1 MTTPSVGEPPPFAY
15 SPIASDIPFNKDN
28 TIHGVFFISDSTA
41 NKTPYQYWLRDKSL
55 WDHVCRHFM
64 QSGYDTFSFCPYSS
78 KENFQKYYPNFP
90 IHKDDIKP
98 TVPQTP
104 PRPNIHQPPPA
115 FASPSQDANRME
127 EDADEISNLR
137 EQIRLHQEQQQ
148 AAQAPAASTA
158 DSATALALAQM
169 AEYIKQSQQLNQ
181 QIIAQL
187 ASKPT
192 DPVKEPPMPKWG
204 GNITTKDLYLEQM
217 EVYVSHKYF
226 SSVTDWSQSTP
237 ATADISTFLR
247 SELLKT
253 IPASRRPAYI
263 HQDKCKDGFAF
274 LKLWMSDISPSNVFH
289 KLQCILKFSTFTAG
303 TTPGQTLLS
312 EAQGLLSALNV
323 IPTESLMS
331 MRIIL
336 SFEEAGRYDGIV
348 TSFRRGEPT
357 VVGCTLD
364 HL

>member
-1 MTTPSVGEPPPFAY
+1 
-15 SPIASDIPFNKDN
+15 
-28 TIHGVFFISDSTA
+28 
-41 NKTPYQYWLRDKSL
+41 
-55 WDHVCRHFM
+55 
-64 QSGYDTFSFCPYSS
+64 
-78 KENFQKYYPNFP
+78 
-90 IHKDDIKP
+90 
-98 TVPQTP
+98 
-104 PRPNIHQPPPA
+104 
-115 FASPSQDANRME
+115 
-127 EDADEISNLR
+127 
-137 EQIRLHQEQQQ
+137 
-148 AAQAPAASTA
+148 
-158 DSATALALAQM
+158 
-169 AEYIKQSQQLNQ
+169 
-181 QIIAQL
+181 
-187 ASKPT
+187 
-192 DPVKEPPMPKWG
+192 
-204 GNITTKDLYLEQM
+204 M

-226 SSVTDWSQSTP
+226 SSVSDWSQSTP
-237 ATADISTFLR
+237 APATADIANFLH

-312 EAQGLLSALNV
+312 EARGLLSSLNV

-348 TSFRRGEPT
+348 TSFRHGDPT

-364 HL
+364 HLQQLVQQEDDLLAVMNIDSSQPSANCTSTKPTPKPPLSTDKPPPVNNTMLTISSN